1 MLVQGDVSDLRE
13 QMARLDGQCKGSESA
28 GDNMSDLKCEKCGWA
43 VHATVQVEPER
54 LRAYYRTSE
63 DVAETE
69 RIKEYLAG
77 IQQDRR
83 PHVLLRIDE
92 LLCIARWKLRNQYG
106 RTERHFSDLTN
117 ELVQAVSRA
126 AFSLPVQDLS
136 DEVQTR
142 VQLRLLRSLPGV
154 DIGIASA
161 ILALMMPGDYCAI
174 DFRGW
179 RALFSR
185 ERSQFTE
192 GQYLQY
198 RAGVR
203 CLARQLGWSVQDTD
217 LALWE
222 LGGRER

>member
-1 MLVQGDVSDLRE
+1 M
-13 QMARLDGQCKGSESA
+13 
-28 GDNMSDLKCEKCGWA
+28 NCEKCGWA

-63 DVAETE
+63 DAAETE

-92 LLCIARWKLRNQYG
+92 FLCIARWKLGNQYG
-106 RTERHFSDLTN
+106 RTERHFSVLTN
-117 ELVQAVSRA
+117 ELVQAVTRA

-142 VQLRLLRSLPGV
+142 VQLRLLSSLPGV

-161 ILALMMPGDYCAI
+161 ILALMMPGEYCAI

-179 RALFSR
+179 KALFSH
-185 ERSQFTE
+185 ERRQFTE
-192 GQYLQY
+192 RQYLRY

-222 LGGRER
+222 LGGLDS

>member
-1 MLVQGDVSDLRE
+1 
-13 QMARLDGQCKGSESA
+13 
-28 GDNMSDLKCEKCGWA
+28 MSYMDCEKCGWA
-43 VHATVQVEPER
+43 VHATVQVDPER
-54 LRAYYRTSE
+54 LRPCYRTSE
-63 DVAETE
+63 YAAATE
-69 RIKEYLAG
+69 RLKEYLAG
-77 IQQDRR
+77 IQRDRQ

-92 LLCIARWKLRNQYG
+92 LLRIARWKLGNQYG

-117 ELVQAVSRA
+117 ELVQAVSQA

-136 DEVQTR
+136 DEVRTR
-142 VQLRLLRSLPGV
+142 VQLRLLSSLPGV
-154 DIGIASA
+154 KIGIASS

-179 RALFSR
+179 RALFSE
-185 ERSQFTE
+185 ERRQFTE
-192 GQYLQY
+192 RQYLRY

-222 LGGRER
+222 LGGPDR